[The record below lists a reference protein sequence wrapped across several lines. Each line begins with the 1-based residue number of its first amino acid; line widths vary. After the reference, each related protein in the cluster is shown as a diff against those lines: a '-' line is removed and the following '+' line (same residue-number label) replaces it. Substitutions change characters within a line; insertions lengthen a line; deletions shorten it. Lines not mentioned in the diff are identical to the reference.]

1 MGWRLVIFLLN
12 NNLLPIAS
20 TPFSMLSQII
30 IERIF
35 IAWIMYRQL
44 SNVFLLSSF
53 GLLNITREKIVVD
66 DAEAE
71 N

>member
-30 IERIF
+30 IERI
-35 IAWIMYRQL
+35 QL
-44 SNVFLLSSF
+44 SNVFLLSPF

-71 N
+71 EEVEESQH